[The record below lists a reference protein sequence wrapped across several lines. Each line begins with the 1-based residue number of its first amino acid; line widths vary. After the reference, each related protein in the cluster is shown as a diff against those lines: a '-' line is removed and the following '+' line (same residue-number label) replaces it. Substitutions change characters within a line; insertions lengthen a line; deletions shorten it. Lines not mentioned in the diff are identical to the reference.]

1 MRVRQTS
8 AEARS
13 QRLPRLWLLSDE
25 RNDAVLEQ
33 ALRALPRG
41 SGFVFR
47 HYHLA
52 TDARRLRWR
61 KLRRIAAARGHV
73 VVLAGSAALAREWG
87 ADGVYGGATTPRL
100 SPGLMQIATAHGLR
114 ELASAR
120 RGGADAVM
128 LSPVFSTRSHPGAAT
143 LGPVRFRLIA
153 ARSDLPVIAL
163 GGMTPATAR
172 RLRWVHWAAID
183 GLSTAPGRRSKA

>member
-1 MRVRQTS
+1 LR
-8 AEARS
+8 
-13 QRLPRLWLLSDE
+13 RLWLLSDE

-87 ADGVYGGATTPRL
+87 ADGVYCGATTPRL
-100 SPGLMQIATAHGLR
+100 SHGLMQIATAHCLR
-114 ELASAR
+114 ELSSAR
-120 RGGADAVM
+120 RDRYAAVY
-128 LSPVFSTRSHPGAAT
+128 LTPVFLFWSPPSDPSLGSAT
-143 LGPVRFRLIA
+143 LP
-153 ARSDLPVIAL
+153 
-163 GGMTPATAR
+163 
-172 RLRWVHWAAID
+172 
-183 GLSTAPGRRSKA
+183 